1 MKLLAFNALALT
13 LALSAAAVAQA
24 YDADDF
30 KGKFAGI
37 DTTGIHGDHGI
48 EMEGKMKVWFKTV
61 TTTDDG
67 DGGTLEGKFFYEGE
81 HEDDEDTEDIVGVW
95 FEDGAFHLIETS
107 RPVPSRAICMARA
120 RICMRPWFLPS
131 LAVVEA
137 MDWWLPLIG
146 WIRSRLASTCRLAR
160 ISIMLCCPY

>member
-1 MKLLAFNALALT
+1 MKLLATFSALLLT
-13 LALSAAAVAQA
+13 LVLSATVITQA

-30 KGKFAGI
+30 KGKFAGT

-81 HEDDEDTEDIVGVW
+81 HEDDDDTEDIVGVW
-95 FEDGAFHLIETS
+95 FEDGAFHLIETEQTGT
-107 RPVPSRAICMARA
+107 IKG
-120 RICMRPWFLPS
+120 S
-131 LAVVEA
+131 LHGKGKNLYASLVLTEPGSGGGDGLVA
-137 MDWWLPLIG
+137 DAH
-146 WIRSRLASTCRLAR
+146 RLDKK
-160 ISIMLCCPY
+160 

>member
-1 MKLLAFNALALT
+1 MKLLASNALVPFLV
-13 LALSAAAVAQA
+13 LSATITHA

-30 KGKFAGI
+30 KGKFAGT

-81 HEDDEDTEDIVGVW
+81 HEDDDDVEDIVGVW
-95 FEDGAFHLIETS
+95 YEDGTFHLIETEETGTIKGCLHGKGKNLY
-107 RPVPSRAICMARA
+107 V
-120 RICMRPWFLPS
+120 S
-131 LAVVEA
+131 LDLTEPGSGGGDGLVAA
-137 MDWWLPLIG
+137 AH
-146 WIRSRLASTCRLAR
+146 RLDKK
-160 ISIMLCCPY
+160 